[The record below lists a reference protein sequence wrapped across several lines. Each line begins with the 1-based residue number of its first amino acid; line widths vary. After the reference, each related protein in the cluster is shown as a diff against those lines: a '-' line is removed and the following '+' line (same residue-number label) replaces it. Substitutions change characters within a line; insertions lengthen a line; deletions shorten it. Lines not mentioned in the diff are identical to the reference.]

1 MSEAASCRAETG
13 GILTQQG
20 APLQGAVRYTA
31 GVTSYLSS
39 VVVALAIGVMQAPNE
54 AANTRLLEAAAS
66 GNVAEVRAAIDAGAD
81 VANAAGA
88 HVTALGVACLYGHA
102 AVVQALLAAGADV
115 GTDQGGQTPLM
126 LAAGQGHTAVVETL
140 LAAGAD
146 LGAKD
151 KDGLT
156 ALMAAASANRADTL
170 RVLIARGGNVNAPNP
185 EGSTALMAA
194 AFGGHLEA
202 VQVLLAAQAD
212 VNAKDTNGRTALMAA
227 SLGGSAPV
235 ARALLERKAD
245 LMAEDVGGGTSLIYA
260 AANGHA
266 DFVELLQ
273 KAGLTKGTDMAL
285 SFAVRGCHA
294 EVFKRLA
301 AGGANVNARL
311 EGQPTILLAAAANC
325 GEILDF
331 LIARGA
337 DVNAADDEGTTALM
351 TAGGEGFVPIVQTL
365 LDHGADLERTNKNQ
379 QNAWLIAAMRNQRD
393 VVEIYRAV
401 REKKGGPK

>member
-1 MSEAASCRAETG
+1 MT
-13 GILTQQG
+13 I
-20 APLQGAVRYTA
+20 
-31 GVTSYLSS
+31 YLSS
-39 VVVALAIGVMQAPNE
+39 LVVALAIGLSQAPSD
-54 AANTRLLEAAAS
+54 AANTRLLDAAAS
-66 GNVAEVRAAIDAGAD
+66 GNVAELRTAIAAGAD
-81 VANAAGA
+81 VPGAAGA
-88 HVTALGVACLYGHA
+88 HITALGVACLYGHA
-102 AVVQALLAAGADV
+102 DVVKELLAAGANV
-115 GTDQGGQTPLM
+115 AADQDGQTPLM

-140 LAAGAD
+140 IAAGAD
-146 LGAKD
+146 IAAKD

-156 ALMAAASANRADTL
+156 ALMAAASANRADTV
-170 RVLIARGGNVNAPNP
+170 RALIARGANVNAPNP

-202 VQVLLAAQAD
+202 VQALLAAQAD
-212 VNAKDTNGRTALMAA
+212 VNAKDKNGRTALMAA

-235 ARALLERKAD
+235 AKALLDRKAD

-273 KAGLTKGTDMAL
+273 KAGLSKGTDMAL

-301 AGGANVNARL
+301 AGGGNIHARL
-311 EGQPTILLAAAANC
+311 EGQPTLLLAAAANC

-331 LIARGA
+331 LIAKGA
-337 DVNAADDEGTTALM
+337 DVNATDDEGTTALM

-365 LDHGADLERTNKNQ
+365 LDHGADLEVTNKQQ

-393 VVEIYRAV
+393 VIELYRAV
-401 REKKGGPK
+401 REKNGGPK